1 MVLNMIAAF
10 LISLLSGLG
19 IGGGGLF
26 TVYLSLV
33 SDMPQL
39 AAQGL
44 NLLFFL
50 FSSGASVTVQLFRRK
65 IMFTAVGIMISAGV
79 VGVLIG
85 TLLSGWINGEY
96 LRRIFGVM
104 LISGGMISLRASLA
118 AKYSEKSSTVGEQT
132 PRKNGANDTE
142 NVK

>member
-1 MVLNMIAAF
+1 MAINMISAF

-26 TVYLSLV
+26 TVYLALV
-33 SDMPQL
+33 SDIPQL

-50 FSSGASVTVQLFRRK
+50 FSSGASVTVQIFRRK
-65 IMFTAVGIMISAGV
+65 IMFTAVGIMIASGI
-79 VGVLIG
+79 VGVFIG
-85 TLLSGWINGEY
+85 TMLSGWINGEY

-104 LISGGMISLRASLA
+104 LISGGIISLRQSLS
-118 AKYSEKSSTVGEQT
+118 KKSSTSDAQT
-132 PRKNGANDTE
+132 REKNTLNDQ
-142 NVK
+142 KRAK